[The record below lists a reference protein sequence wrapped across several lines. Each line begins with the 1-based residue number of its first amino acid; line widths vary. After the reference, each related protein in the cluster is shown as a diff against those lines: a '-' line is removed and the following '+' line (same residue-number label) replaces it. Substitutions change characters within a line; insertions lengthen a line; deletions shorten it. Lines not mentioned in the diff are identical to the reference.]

1 MQISTKGNCCTN
13 MKRIIANAIIGGLVG
28 GIALNIVK
36 VFIGGA
42 YGISLNS
49 FNWLPFGGMGAAALL
64 AVSWEKDKNYSK
76 HDLVKRVR
84 TRKIIGVVIVLVLIA
99 ALIYSVSVEIKG

>member
-1 MQISTKGNCCTN
+1 

-64 AVSWEKDKNYSK
+64 AVS
-76 HDLVKRVR
+76 
-84 TRKIIGVVIVLVLIA
+84 
-99 ALIYSVSVEIKG
+99 